1 MLVVACDEEVEE
13 VVELVVVVV
22 VVVAYVEEVGLLEVG
37 SEVYSLGKASVSEKV
52 VLVLLAVEAGAVK
65 EGSSGSQSCHQ
76 GVCGHGEF
84 GILPSTRARARVLQ
98 VRQSE

>member
-65 EGSSGSQSCHQ
+65 ERSG
-76 GVCGHGEF
+76 F
-84 GILPSTRARARVLQ
+84 LPSRAGFSVVPSRRV
-98 VRQSE
+98 